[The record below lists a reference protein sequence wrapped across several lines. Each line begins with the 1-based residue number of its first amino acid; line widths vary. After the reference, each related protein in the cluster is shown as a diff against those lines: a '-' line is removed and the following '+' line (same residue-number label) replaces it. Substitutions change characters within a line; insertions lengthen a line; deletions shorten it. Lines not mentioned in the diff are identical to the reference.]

1 MATLPTPEPKRLVL
15 AGMHADSYGIDDHR
29 APLVLLHGLT
39 FDRRTWQPVLG
50 ELSRVD
56 PDRRVLV
63 LDLPGHGESPSQL
76 PHTTEHILALVHGA
90 VGKAGLEAPV
100 LVGHSMSGGSVTVY
114 GAMFPSRGAVNVDAL
129 PSDLEMFVRGL
140 KQLEP
145 RIRGAEFDAVWAEL
159 KAGFQLHMLPA
170 DMRGVVESTCA
181 PRQEIAISYWSE
193 LLRGPPAG
201 AVPQMLAG
209 VSVALAAK
217 GLPYVPSPAA
227 RPRRPSRSSSRP
239 AASPRGS
246 RPGTAPATSRTSRM
260 RPASP
265 SCSPPPPVGSSR
277 RSQPDRPSRT
287 TPADYRWRSLPQ
299 LDGQPAREGIT

>member
-90 VGKAGLEAPV
+90 VGEAGLEAPV
-100 LVGHSMSGGSVTVY
+100 LVGHSMSGGFVTVY

-145 RIRGAEFDAVWAEL
+145 RIRGAEFERRLGRTQGRFPAAHAAGRYARGRRVDLRAAAGDRDQLLERVARAAGRGGAADARRGERG
-159 KAGFQLHMLPA
+159 AGGEGPA
-170 DMRGVVESTCA
+170 LRA
-181 PRQEIAISYWSE
+181 RQ
-193 LLRGPPAG
+193 
-201 AVPQMLAG
+201 
-209 VSVALAAK
+209 
-217 GLPYVPSPAA
+217 PAA